1 MSAVRPGSPGATRVC
16 PHCKA
21 TVLESAAVC
30 PGCHHH
36 LRFSGSGAPNP
47 DETYSA
53 LSVDGTISHQA
64 SGEPCEYCIVVDVR
78 SERGEPLVR
87 QVVGVGVLQ
96 PGDLRRVNVSI
107 DMMPVRTSAAAKAAA
122 KAASAPAPAPAPLA
136 AKAAST
142 VAAGAPSAP
151 ATPAPQPARPAA
163 TGAHP
168 GQAPSSGADAAK
180 SGTPPLLN
188 PPQPGAKPPSGGPL
202 MQGRP
207 TQRMRIFPKR

>member
-36 LRFSGSGAPNP
+36 LRFSGSGAPSP
-47 DETYSA
+47 DESYSA
-53 LSVDGTISHQA
+53 LSVDGTISHRA

-78 SERGEPLVR
+78 NERGEPLVR

-107 DMMPVRTSAAAKAAA
+107 DMMPVRSAAAGKAAA
-122 KAASAPAPAPAPLA
+122 KAPSAQAPASLA
-136 AKAAST
+136 AKPAST
-142 VAAGAPSAP
+142 APAAAPSAP
-151 ATPAPQPARPAA
+151 ASPAPQPERPAA
-163 TGAHP
+163 AGARP
-168 GQAPSSGADAAK
+168 GQPASGADTAK
-180 SGTPPLLN
+180 AGAPPLLN
-188 PPQPGAKPPSGGPL
+188 PPQPGAKPSSTGPL
-202 MQGRP
+202 LPGRAA
-207 TQRMRIFPKR
+207 QRMRIFPKR